1 MESKAQSSDPQ
12 HLQCTQVREI
22 PLFWPLPLSLA
33 IWQPALMTFGG
44 RVREDL
50 PLLPLHPLVW
60 CQLGSQSLGR
70 LQLRRFILLSVLG
83 IPHGAHAWGEDIIT
97 PLPHTQKPGLWA
109 ISWELGG
116 EGGPPVAWRA
126 WKRPLFSSA
135 APTAGSCLT
144 MAMEEA
150 GQDVINPFYAAALA

>member
-1 MESKAQSSDPQ
+1 MVPM
-12 HLQCTQVREI
+12 
-22 PLFWPLPLSLA
+22 P
-33 IWQPALMTFGG
+33 G
-44 RVREDL
+44 
-50 PLLPLHPLVW
+50 
-60 CQLGSQSLGR
+60 
-70 LQLRRFILLSVLG
+70 
-83 IPHGAHAWGEDIIT
+83 GEDIIT
-97 PLPHTQKPGLWA
+97 PLPHTQKPGLRA